1 MLRAEKQVARPYIF
15 HAFLSPPWESLRHC
29 LAQSMAVNTSSI
41 GWLSLETHWSLVLF
55 PSTHLYQ
62 GRIYSVRLFLH
73 ALRQAIQ
80 LDHWNLHLGSH
91 SLKSQEWRGA
101 VSLHFSSRG
110 WGPFGENERKTE
122 ESEERNYQKKIE
134 EGSTARP
141 PPVLQALDKLAS
153 PSWRKTTE
161 SLQSALTLW
170 SVLAQ
175 KERNRPSANSRTR
188 SNHTRQGT
196 GAMRTRGVASQNVK
210 KNRNK
215 GQHVYT

>member
-1 MLRAEKQVARPYIF
+1 MAANRAPGPRGRHSGCSANSHWPAEII
-15 HAFLSPPWESLRHC
+15 AFIR
-29 LAQSMAVNTSSI
+29 TSTRTGHPALGERTTNQQWCNKTKWYSRRRTRQM
-41 GWLSLETHWSLVLF
+41 GSRGLMTKSHWSSLE
-55 PSTHLYQ
+55 Q
-62 GRIYSVRLFLH
+62 GPHPQVTISGRENREE
-73 ALRQAIQ
+73 
-80 LDHWNLHLGSH
+80 
-91 SLKSQEWRGA
+91 QEEKG
-101 VSLHFSSRG
+101 
-110 WGPFGENERKTE
+110 GENERKTE